1 MNKRCEKIL
10 SILNSTEKPVTA
22 SQLAEEFG
30 VSRQIIVGDV
40 AILRAA
46 GFGIIAT
53 ARGYKIETGTGENR
67 FGYIGIIPCI
77 HGSENLAEELY
88 TIVDFGGTVIDVTI
102 EHAIYGSLSG
112 KLDLSSRYEVDGFIK
127 RVSEQKNSQP
137 ISILTGGIHTHQIG
151 CPSKSIFNEIKNAL
165 KKKGI
170 VFEQ

>member
-67 FGYIGIIPCI
+67 FGYI
-77 HGSENLAEELY
+77 
-88 TIVDFGGTVIDVTI
+88 
-102 EHAIYGSLSG
+102 
-112 KLDLSSRYEVDGFIK
+112 
-127 RVSEQKNSQP
+127 
-137 ISILTGGIHTHQIG
+137 
-151 CPSKSIFNEIKNAL
+151 
-165 KKKGI
+165 
-170 VFEQ
+170 